1 MEDDH
6 VATADTFVIVGGGL
20 AGAKAAEA
28 LRDQGFDGRVVL
40 VGAEVHLPYERP
52 PLSKD
57 YLAGRAE
64 RTSFEVH
71 DENWYAEHDVELKLG
86 VEAIGIDTKAHEVEL
101 SDGSQLSYTKL
112 LLATGSSPR
121 HLPIPG
127 AEVDSVHYLRTVGD
141 SERIRETIGDGVRLV
156 VIGAGWI
163 GLEVAATAKQAG
175 ATVTVV
181 EVAELPLLR
190 VLGPELAAVF
200 RDLHQANGVEL
211 RFNIGSEEIQTADGA
226 VTGVRLSDGTVLPA
240 DAVLVAIGAAPN
252 TKLAEAAGLAVDNGV
267 VVDAS
272 LRTSDPDVFAVGDI
286 AKAAHPLLGKHVRVE
301 HWANALNQPAVAA
314 TAMLGGDAQYDELP
328 YFYTDQF
335 DLGMEYLG
343 LAEPGDYDRV
353 VFRGDVAAREF
364 IAFWLSGNRIVAGM
378 NVNVWDV
385 TDPIKELIRSGK
397 DVDTARLADPD
408 VPLDQL

>member
-1 MEDDH
+1 
-6 VATADTFVIVGGGL
+6 
-20 AGAKAAEA
+20 
-28 LRDQGFDGRVVL
+28 LREQGFDGRVVL

-71 DENWYAEHDVELKLG
+71 DEAWYAEHDVELRLG
-86 VEAIGIDTKAHEVEL
+86 WEVLGIDLAAHEVTLAGGTE
-101 SDGSQLSYTKL
+101 LSYTKL

-121 HLPIPG
+121 HLPVTG
-127 AEVDSVHYLRTVGD
+127 SDAEDVHYLRTVGD
-141 SERIRETIGDGVRLV
+141 SEQIKDLLVAGSRVV

-175 ATVTVV
+175 ADVTVL
-181 EVAELPLLR
+181 EAADLPLLR
-190 VLGPELAAVF
+190 VLGPEVAAVF
-200 RDLHQANGVEL
+200 ADLHRANGVNL
-211 RFNIGSEEIQTADGA
+211 HFGVSTEEIVTQDGS
-226 VTGVRLSDGTVLPA
+226 VTGVRLADGTVVPA
-240 DAVLVAIGAAPN
+240 DAVVVGIGAAPN
-252 TKLAEAAGLAVDNGV
+252 TQLAQDAGLVVDDGV
-267 VVDAS
+267 VVDAT
-272 LRTSDPDVFAVGDI
+272 LRSSDPDVYVAGDI
-286 AKAAHPLLGKHVRVE
+286 AKAMHPLLGRHIRVE

-314 TAMLGGDAQYDELP
+314 AAMLGGDAVYDELP
-328 YFYTDQF
+328 YFFTDQF

-343 LAEPGDYDRV
+343 LVEPGGYDRV

-364 IAFWLSGNRIVAGM
+364 IAFWMSGDRVLAGM

-385 TDPIKELIRSGK
+385 GDPIKALIRSGA
-397 DVDTARLADPD
+397 DVDPDRLADPN

>member
-1 MEDDH
+1 
-6 VATADTFVIVGGGL
+6 VAASDTFVIVGGGL

-28 LRDQGFDGRVVL
+28 LREQGFDGRVVL

-71 DENWYAEHDVELKLG
+71 DEAWYAEHDVELRLG
-86 VEAIGIDTKAHEVEL
+86 WEVLGIDLAAHEVTLAGGTE
-101 SDGSQLSYTKL
+101 LSYTKL

-121 HLPIPG
+121 HLPVTG
-127 AEVDSVHYLRTVGD
+127 SDAEDVHYLRTVGD
-141 SERIRETIGDGVRLV
+141 SEQIKDLLVAGSRVV

-175 ATVTVV
+175 ADVTVL
-181 EVAELPLLR
+181 EAADLPLLR
-190 VLGPELAAVF
+190 VLGPEVAAVF
-200 RDLHQANGVEL
+200 ADLHRANGVNL
-211 RFNIGSEEIQTADGA
+211 HFGVSTEEIVTQDGS
-226 VTGVRLSDGTVLPA
+226 VTGVRLADGTVVPA
-240 DAVLVAIGAAPN
+240 DAVVVGIGAAPN
-252 TKLAEAAGLAVDNGV
+252 TQLAQDAGLVVDDGV
-267 VVDAS
+267 VVDAT
-272 LRTSDPDVFAVGDI
+272 LRSSDPDVYVAGDI
-286 AKAAHPLLGKHVRVE
+286 AKAMHPLLGRHIRVE

-314 TAMLGGDAQYDELP
+314 AAMLGGDAVYDELP
-328 YFYTDQF
+328 YFFTDQF

-343 LAEPGDYDRV
+343 LVEPGGYDRV

-364 IAFWLSGNRIVAGM
+364 IAFWMSGDRVLAGM

-385 TDPIKELIRSGK
+385 GDPIKALIRSGA
-397 DVDTARLADPD
+397 DVDPDRLADPN